1 MNAPAPHGH
10 VLVARL
16 DSVGDIL
23 LAGPAVRA
31 VAASAERVTML
42 VGRGRG
48 AVARLLPGV
57 DDVLEFDAPWVVP
70 DPGALD
76 PAAVEAL
83 VAQVREARVD
93 AGLVL
98 TSFHQS
104 PLPLALLLRLAGVG
118 WLGAISEDYPGSLLD
133 LRHQVETLREVPERQ
148 RGDLSGG
155 RGGSSPRTTEDHPE
169 SERALSLA
177 RAAGFRL
184 EGPATLAVRHPLPD
198 VADLVGASHE
208 RERGEGS
215 GERGGSSSLT
225 TERPYV
231 VYHPGADAPAR
242 RPGAE
247 QSRAI
252 VRALVAAGHRV
263 VVTGSPAESTLTSFV
278 ANGQALDLTGAVD
291 LAGLAAV
298 LEGAEVVVAP
308 NTGPAH
314 LAAAVGTPVV
324 SLFAP
329 VVPPER
335 WAPYGVPVVLL
346 GDQDAPCRRTRARH
360 CPVPGH
366 PCLDGVDPDAVVSAV
381 AKLRLTPPAGT
392 TVPVRTREVDHV
404 S

>member
-1 MNAPAPHGH
+1 MKSVAPHGH

-31 VAASAERVTML
+31 VAASAQKVTML
-42 VGRGRG
+42 VGRGRS

-57 DDVLEFDAPWVVP
+57 DAVLELEAPWVVP
-70 DPGALD
+70 DPAGLDADALHLFVD
-76 PAAVEAL
+76 
-83 VAQVREARVD
+83 QVREARVD
-93 AGLVL
+93 AGLIL

-133 LRHQVETLREVPERQ
+133 LRHLMPAEPADV
-148 RGDLSGG
+148 
-155 RGGSSPRTTEDHPE
+155 PE

-177 RAAGFRL
+177 RAAGFTL
-184 EGPATLAVRHPLPD
+184 DGPATLAVRQPLPD
-198 VADLVGASHE
+198 VSGLVGPP
-208 RERGEGS
+208 
-215 GERGGSSSLT
+215 
-225 TERPYV
+225 PYV

-252 VRALVAAGHRV
+252 VAALVAAGHRV
-263 VVTGSPAESTLTSFV
+263 VVTGSPAESTLTGLV
-278 ANGQALDLTGAVD
+278 AAGQALDLTGSVD

-298 LEGAEVVVAP
+298 LAGAEVVVAP

-346 GDQDAPCRRTRARH
+346 GDQSAPCRLTRARH
-360 CPVPGH
+360 CPVAGH
-366 PCLDGVDPDAVVSAV
+366 PCLDTIAPESVVAAVTRLRRAAPLSA
-381 AKLRLTPPAGT
+381 PT
-392 TVPVRTREVDHV
+392 TTAPHPVPSRPREVDHV
-404 S
+404 A

>member
-1 MNAPAPHGH
+1 MSAPHGH

-16 DSVGDIL
+16 DSVGDVL

-57 DDVLEFDAPWVVP
+57 DDVIEYAAPWVVP

-76 PAAVEAL
+76 PAEVEAL
-83 VAQVREARVD
+83 LAQVRGAGVD
-93 AGLVL
+93 AGLIL

-133 LRHQVETLREVPERQ
+133 LRHQLP
-148 RGDLSGG
+148 DL
-155 RGGSSPRTTEDHPE
+155 PVDVPE
-169 SERALSLA
+169 SERALALA
-177 RAAGFRL
+177 RAAGFTL
-184 EGPATLAVRHPLPD
+184 EGPATLAVRQPLPD
-198 VADLVGASHE
+198 VTALVSASPEHQ
-208 RERGEGS
+208 
-215 GERGGSSSLT
+215 RGGRSRGRGGPAPLT
-225 TERPYV
+225 AEPYV

-247 QSRAI
+247 QSRAL
-252 VRALVAAGHRV
+252 VAALVDAGHRV
-263 VVTGSPAESTLTSFV
+263 VVTGSPAESALTASV
-278 ANGQALDLTGAVD
+278 ANGLALDLTGAVD

-298 LEGAEVVVAP
+298 LAGAEVVVAP

-346 GDQDAPCRRTRARH
+346 GDQSAPCRLTRARH
-360 CPVPGH
+360 CPVAGH
-366 PCLDGVDPDAVVSAV
+366 PCLDTVSPASVVAAV
-381 AKLRLTPPAGT
+381 ASLRRTPSAGAPA
-392 TVPVRTREVDHV
+392 PARTREVDHV

>member
-1 MNAPAPHGH
+1 VTTATQGGH

-23 LAGPAVRA
+23 LSGPAVRA
-31 VAASAERVTML
+31 VAASGRKVTML
-42 VGRGRG
+42 VGRGRS

-57 DDVLEFDAPWVVP
+57 DDVLEFDAAWIVA
-70 DPGALD
+70 DPGPLD
-76 PAAVEAL
+76 PAAIDAL
-83 VAQVREARVD
+83 VAAVRAADVD
-93 AGLVL
+93 AALVL

-118 WLGAISEDYPGSLLD
+118 WVGAISDDYPGSLLD
-133 LRHQVETLREVPERQ
+133 LRHRLPEVPK
-148 RGDLSGG
+148 DV
-155 RGGSSPRTTEDHPE
+155 PE

-177 RAAGFRL
+177 RAAGFDLPGPARL
-184 EGPATLAVRHPLPD
+184 EVRRPLPD
-198 VADLVGASHE
+198 LTSAVGH
-208 RERGEGS
+208 G
-215 GERGGSSSLT
+215 
-225 TERPYV
+225 PYV

-242 RPGAE
+242 RPGAD

-252 VRALVAAGHRV
+252 VAALVEAGHRV
-263 VVTGSPAESTLTSFV
+263 VVTGSRGESTLTGFV
-278 ANGQALDLTGAVD
+278 ANGQALDLAGSVD

-298 LEGAEVVVAP
+298 LAGAEVVVAP

-329 VVPPER
+329 VVPAAR

-346 GDQDAPCRRTRARH
+346 GDQDAACRLTRARH

-366 PCLDGVDPDAVVSAV
+366 PCLDGIDPAAVVAAVARLRQIPPVDPSAPVS
-381 AKLRLTPPAGT
+381 
-392 TVPVRTREVDHV
+392 TRPLEVDLV
-404 S
+404 